1 MWPDCVEEYAMVKYW
16 IHALKSCQLMPLRR
30 PQMHR
35 QGRMSWTFKVGVVSL
50 VAVLFVFSEFFYM
63 TKTSGVGN
71 VEAQVSAVG
80 RSKLAETYVIDPASF
95 KLVTS
100 AMPAI
105 EVRDGGTIYT
115 LTSSGTVSFN
125 MLDSSTTTI
134 QIDTNDIIIE
144 RPLAGAVTVVRDR

>member
-1 MWPDCVEEYAMVKYW
+1 MVKYW
-16 IHALKSCQLMPLRR
+16 IHTLKSCQLILLRR

-35 QGRMSWTFKVGVVSL
+35 QGRMSWTLKVGVVSL
-50 VAVLFVFSEFFYM
+50 VAVLFVFSDLFYM

-71 VEAQVSAVG
+71 VAAQGSAGG
-80 RSKLAETYVIDPASF
+80 RGKLAETYVIDPATF
-95 KLVTS
+95 KLVTDATPS
-100 AMPAI
+100 I

-125 MLDSSTTTI
+125 VLDASATTI
-134 QIDTNDIIIE
+134 RVDTNDIIIE

>member
-1 MWPDCVEEYAMVKYW
+1 MVKYW
-16 IHALKSCQLMPLRR
+16 IHTLKSCQLIPLRR

-50 VAVLFVFSEFFYM
+50 VAVLFVFSDLFYT
-63 TKTSGVGN
+63 TKTSDVGN
-71 VEAQVSAVG
+71 VEAQVAAGG
-80 RSKLAETYVIDPASF
+80 RGKLAETYVIDPASF

-100 AMPAI
+100 ATPTI

-125 MLDSSTTTI
+125 VLDASATTI
-134 QIDTNDIIIE
+134 QVDTNDIIIE